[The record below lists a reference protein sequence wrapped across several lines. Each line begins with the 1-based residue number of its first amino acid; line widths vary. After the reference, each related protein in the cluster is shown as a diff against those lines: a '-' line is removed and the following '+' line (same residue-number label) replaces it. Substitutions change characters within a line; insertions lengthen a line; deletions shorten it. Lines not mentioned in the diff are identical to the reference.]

1 MKTVY
6 GIWYEGKKRRE
17 DLTIRDFERMIEK
30 GAFNE
35 GGIKFSQFNQTLNI
49 VMLTLCRWRIEPK
62 PHY

>member
-1 MKTVY
+1 LSNTGGKDIMKTVY

-35 GGIKFSQFNQTLNI
+35 GGIKFS
-49 VMLTLCRWRIEPK
+49 
-62 PHY
+62 

>member
-6 GIWYEGKKRRE
+6 NIWYEGKKRRE

-35 GGIKFSQFNQTLNI
+35 GGIQLVNFI
-49 VMLTLCRWRIEPK
+49 
-62 PHY
+62 